1 MGARRIRSAIV
12 GSWQRA
18 RYRRLA
24 SSRLPRRCR
33 RHARSDGG
41 RHRCRRPNSTRSRGW
56 AVRRSGPSNEA
67 IQRTPLGGAAV
78 LGRSSRLGH
87 HRFSPDNIWFI
98 STSLTTCYLISYL
111 LSRQHGTFR
120 RDLARGGITGE
131 RAEAPSA
138 LLVWPHP
145 CIPDDDNRT
154 KPTGALPMSQGLVPK
169 NPPGNPYRTLRLPLV
184 LLACAIASLAA
195 PASVKA
201 DLIIDIVQS
210 GSDVVATATGT
221 LDLAGL
227 SGPTADS
234 AAATIIPGEAAILVG
249 GPGVTSFEYFAGI
262 SGPSAW
268 GGPVTTLHPRPP
280 VRAHRSG

>member
-1 MGARRIRSAIV
+1 
-12 GSWQRA
+12 
-18 RYRRLA
+18 
-24 SSRLPRRCR
+24 
-33 RHARSDGG
+33 
-41 RHRCRRPNSTRSRGW
+41 
-56 AVRRSGPSNEA
+56 
-67 IQRTPLGGAAV
+67 
-78 LGRSSRLGH
+78 
-87 HRFSPDNIWFI
+87 
-98 STSLTTCYLISYL
+98 
-111 LSRQHGTFR
+111 
-120 RDLARGGITGE
+120 
-131 RAEAPSA
+131 
-138 LLVWPHP
+138 
-145 CIPDDDNRT
+145 
-154 KPTGALPMSQGLVPK
+154 MSQGLVPK

-268 GGPVTTLHPRPP
+268 GGSGYDPTSASSGAGSPVGLEGVTGDLFVPSGYISGSSISGTATWSNASFSSLGLTPGTYSYSWGSVVDGLTVQVGPSATVVPEPATLWIAAVGSVAFITYGGFARSKK
-280 VRAHRSG
+280 HRRDALQGPSGAAE